1 VLSPDT
7 SLDAWQI
14 QRDIYR
20 RMSPE
25 ARLDL
30 AVQMSED
37 ARRLTFEGIQQRHP
51 DYDSA
56 TARRALFRL
65 LHGDALVL
73 RIWPNEPLVA
83 P

>member
-7 SLDAWQI
+7 SPDAWQV

-30 AVQMSED
+30 AVRMSED
-37 ARRLTFEGIQQRHP
+37 ARRLTLEGIQQRHP
-51 DYDSA
+51 EYDLA
-56 TARRALFRL
+56 AARRALFRL
-65 LHGDALVL
+65 LLGDALVL